1 MSIAAPILHF
11 STQGLP
17 LNFNTNTMNHNQTE
31 QAPSLEQDTDQDI
44 LTPNAETSSEGEDL
58 LEELFNEASGAEE
71 GEDFGD
77 EDSSD
82 TDSDDEDNLDL
93 SDDDLGEDDGDCSE
107 L

>member
-31 QAPSLEQDTDQDI
+31 QAPSLEQDTDQDSLI
-44 LTPNAETSSEGEDL
+44 SNTEAPNEGEDL

-77 EDSSD
+77 EEGIEDDDDDS
-82 TDSDDEDNLDL
+82 LDL
-93 SDDDLGEDDGDCSE
+93 SDDDLGEDDGDSSE